1 MGEEEKGLA
10 TLYADGKTL
19 FSASPVEPPTMELAV
34 VPELPAGGEVTD
46 WNKTIALEGAID
58 MESLGA
64 VVESIKQA
72 WGAIAEMF
80 QEAAEAFTQLW
91 RAIEEAF
98 AEDWLWKKTI
108 AWAEQNRRDLAG
120 RYHHTKK
127 RRIRKKYRKRI
138 VEAYLKEASGT
149 VSEYTC
155 GKPEY
160 AMYQG
165 GDYCPMETG
174 EVEGCADCCYG
185 VEKTKEEVGE

>member
-46 WNKTIALEGAID
+46 WNKTIA
-58 MESLGA
+58 
-64 VVESIKQA
+64 
-72 WGAIAEMF
+72 EML

-91 RAIEEAF
+91 RATEAAF

>member
-1 MGEEEKGLA
+1 MGEEEKSLV
-10 TLYADGKTL
+10 TLYADGKPV
-19 FSASPVEPPTMELAV
+19 FSASPVETTMELAEI
-34 VPELPAGGEVTD
+34 PELPAGGEVMD
-46 WNKTIALEGAID
+46 WNKTVTLEGTID

-64 VVESIKQA
+64 VVVSIKQA
-72 WGAIAEMF
+72 WGAIGEMLR
-80 QEAAEAFTQLW
+80 EAAEAFAELW
-91 RAIEEAF
+91 RATAEAF
-98 AEDWLWKKTI
+98 AEDWLWKKAI

-138 VEAYLKEASGT
+138 VEAYLKEVSST

-160 AMYQG
+160 AMYQD

-174 EVEGCADCCYG
+174 EVEDCKDCYYG
-185 VEKTKEEVGE
+185 VEKEEAGE

>member
-1 MGEEEKGLA
+1 MGEEEKGLV
-10 TLYADGKTL
+10 TLYADGKPV
-19 FSASPVEPPTMELAV
+19 FSGRPVEPPTMELAE
-34 VPELPAGGEVTD
+34 VPELPAGGEVMD
-46 WNKTIALEGAID
+46 WNKTVTLEGTID

-72 WGAIAEMF
+72 WGAIGEMF
-80 QEAAEAFTQLW
+80 QEAAAAFTELW
-91 RAIEEAF
+91 RATAAAF
-98 AEDWLWKKTI
+98 AEDWLWKKAI

-138 VEAYLKEASGT
+138 VEAYLKEVSST

-160 AMYQG
+160 AMYQD
-165 GDYCPMETG
+165 GDYCPMETR
-174 EVEGCADCCYG
+174 EVEDCEDCYYG
-185 VEKTKEEVGE
+185 VKKEEAGE